1 MSDGAQPDHG
11 GERRS
16 HGLWHRLVHLLSH
29 DHDHGSAHK
38 VLDAGAE
45 GIRATKISLVGLGLT
60 ALLQALVVVLSGSVA
75 LASDTLHNLGDA
87 LTAIPLWIAF
97 SLGRRS
103 PTRSYTYGYHRAE
116 DVAGVVIVLAIGAS
130 AALIIWESVQRLLE
144 PRLIDYIPWVIA
156 AGLIGAAGNELVARY
171 RIRVGRRIGSE
182 ALVADGQHARTDALT
197 SLTVVVA
204 GIGAA
209 FGAAWVDPVAGLV
222 VALVILRLLFRSA
235 RSITRRLLD
244 AVDPE
249 LVDGTEKIIAGVDG
263 VLAVTDLRLRWH
275 GHQLHVSACVA
286 VDADLT
292 VAAWP
297 RNRSRSRTRTP
308 PRLQLPGNH
317 NDPHRPR
324 GPDERPRRHRPP
336 PALSRFH
343 RTSIAQESA
352 MGPSRTRND
361 AKRKCRLNRR
371 FADLPWSVDTP
382 DSGS

>member
-1 MSDGAQPDHG
+1 MRSVQGPVNPLVATRARILVVSSTGGSELRSSGNFSSGLTTVTVRFMSDGSQTDRSGHG
-11 GERRS
+11 PER
-16 HGLWHRLVHLLSH
+16 LWHRLSHLLSH
-29 DHDHGSAHK
+29 DHDHGSDSHV

-60 ALLQALVVVLSGSVA
+60 ALLQAIVVVISGSVA

-116 DVAGVVIVLAIGAS
+116 DVAGVFIVLAIGAS

-144 PRLIDYIPWVIA
+144 PRFIDYIPWVIA
-156 AGLIGAAGNELVARY
+156 AGFIGAIGNELVARY
-171 RIRVGRRIGSE
+171 RIGVGRRIGSE
-182 ALVADGQHARTDALT
+182 ALVADGHHARTDALT
-197 SLTVVVA
+197 SLTVVAA

-249 LVDGTEKIIAGVDG
+249 LVDKTEKVIAEVDG
-263 VLAVTDLRLRWH
+263 VLAVTDLKLRWH

-286 VDADLT
+286 VDPDLT
-292 VAAWP
+292 LAASHETAHEVEHALHHAYSFP
-297 RNRSRSRTRTP
+297 VVTMI
-308 PRLQLPGNH
+308 H
-317 NDPHRPR
+317 IDPEGQTSAHDATAHHR
-324 GPDERPRRHRPP
+324 H
-336 PALSRFH
+336 
-343 RTSIAQESA
+343 
-352 MGPSRTRND
+352 
-361 AKRKCRLNRR
+361 
-371 FADLPWSVDTP
+371 
-382 DSGS
+382 